1 MLISYETYANVK
13 DEIRLRGTRQHQV
26 RGIAYPVT
34 TYRVVDLKANMTA
47 RAGAIHANTPHL
59 RLEVQPE
66 LMAPGER
73 EQALTALREALERLS
88 HAAGDN

>member
-13 DEIRLRGTRQHQV
+13 DEIVCEEQGNISV

-47 RAGAIHANTPHL
+47 RAV
-59 RLEVQPE
+59 RS
-66 LMAPGER
+66 M
-73 EQALTALREALERLS
+73 
-88 HAAGDN
+88 